1 MFDVKTGGSGYIN
14 GEEPNTPIGIIE
26 IFQWHSC
33 VVKIGKTR
41 TRFVS
46 FEEESQKEEIFMF
59 VLCLGLP
66 QKILENAPLS
76 LSLLNAR
83 KTHDDAH
90 LIRNRNTRRR

>member
-33 VVKIGKTR
+33 VVKIVKTR

-46 FEEESQKEEIFMF
+46 FEEESQKEEIFM
-59 VLCLGLP
+59 CSSS
-66 QKILENAPLS
+66 KILENQKPLS

>member
-26 IFQWHSC
+26 IFQWHSY
-33 VVKIGKTR
+33 VVKTR

-59 VLCLGLP
+59 VL
-66 QKILENAPLS
+66 ENTRKPKASLS
-76 LSLLNAR
+76 LSLS
-83 KTHDDAH
+83 
-90 LIRNRNTRRR
+90 

>member
-26 IFQWHSC
+26 IFQWHSY
-33 VVKIGKTR
+33 VVKTR

-59 VLCLGLP
+59 VL
-66 QKILENAPLS
+66 ENTRKPKASLS

>member
-33 VVKIGKTR
+33 VVKIVKTR

-59 VLCLGLP
+59 VL
-66 QKILENAPLS
+66 ENTRKPKAPLS

>member
-1 MFDVKTGGSGYIN
+1 MKI
-14 GEEPNTPIGIIE
+14 
-26 IFQWHSC
+26 
-33 VVKIGKTR
+33 VKIVKTR